1 MGKRTATQLPMLAWQ
16 ADRLQVWRLLVM
28 EYSQDRL
35 RAEIRQLKEQIFEM
49 ELEQDRKRS
58 AAMVAEIMLC
68 LITFILGYAIGAM
81 T

>member
-1 MGKRTATQLPMLAWQ
+1 MGSASQHPMLAWQ

-35 RAEIRQLKEQIFEM
+35 RAEIRQLKEKIFEM
-49 ELEQDRKRS
+49 ELEQDKKRS

>member
-1 MGKRTATQLPMLAWQ
+1 MGAASKHPMLAWQ
-16 ADRLQVWRLLVM
+16 ADRLQAWGLLVM

-81 T
+81 I

>member
-1 MGKRTATQLPMLAWQ
+1 
-16 ADRLQVWRLLVM
+16 M

-49 ELEQDRKRS
+49 ELEQDKQRS
-58 AAMVAEIMLC
+58 ATMVAEILLC

-81 T
+81 I